1 MDSAFSL
8 ELLGGQRIQG
18 RIELGGVVLS
28 NDCGLDYQV

>member
-8 ELLGGQRIQG
+8 ELLGGQRIQE